1 MYLPLYL
8 YTNFLPVAEVF
19 GTFVSIDDERIIQ
32 SFHVLCY
39 IFYGMQSYGIYLV
52 IPRD

>member
-19 GTFVSIDDERIIQ
+19 GTLVSIDDERIIQ

-39 IFYGMQSYGIYLV
+39 IFYGMQRYGNYSV
-52 IPRD
+52 SPRD